1 MERQRSLEG
10 VFPEISTARLDMKA
24 LDPGQAR
31 RLNEIWTDPRVI
43 EYMVLDPFTEMEQTC
58 EMIETLRGLHG
69 AGLGIRWAVCL
80 RDGGTVLGTCG
91 FHNWRREH
99 HRAEIG
105 YELDS
110 LYWRQ
115 GFMGEAVSAALEHG
129 FETMDLNRVEA
140 FVTVGNR
147 LSWGFLKKMGFTL
160 EGTLRAYE
168 WARGRHQDQWVF
180 SLLREEWRREKTRP

>member
-1 MERQRSLEG
+1 MEGQLSPKG
-10 VFPEISTARLDMKA
+10 SFPELSTARLDLKA
-24 LDPGQAR
+24 LDPGQAP
-31 RLNEIWTDPRVI
+31 RLHEIWTDPRVI
-43 EYMVLDPFTEMEQTC
+43 EYMVLDPFTKMEQTC
-58 EMIETLRGLHG
+58 EMIGTLGELHE
-69 AGLGIRWAVCL
+69 AGLGIRWAVIL

-110 LYWRQ
+110 RCWRQ

-129 FETMDLNRVEA
+129 FGTMELNRIEA

-147 LSWGFLKKMGFTL
+147 LSWGFLRKMGFTL

-168 WARGRHQDQWVF
+168 WARGGHQDQWVF
-180 SLLREEWRREKTRP
+180 SLLREEWRSGRPRA